1 MFCIVSP
8 LGCFALYENVSI
20 TTYIAGIFHRGKVLS
35 LLPKFYFYWELI
47 YSHDGVYH
55 GFHTLPTILLLCVDS
70 GPCGGT
76 KSKLFTRRLQLLE
89 GHLCQ
94 SLPQTSEQFIHTHT
108 HIQIH
113 TYTIIENS
121 IASKLTITAQ
131 LFIRSLYHHAVW
143 CNSVLLLVPHLTY

>member
-108 HIQIH
+108 HTYKSIH
-113 TYTIIENS
+113 IPSLKIPSLQNSPLQPNFSSGHCIITQYGV
-121 IASKLTITAQ
+121 IV
-131 LFIRSLYHHAVW
+131 FY
-143 CNSVLLLVPHLTY
+143 Y